1 MYTHLHTSPE
11 SSIDQNSAIHA
22 VADSGT
28 QSLRQPARTAW
39 PLIGDRYAA
48 PPPTPFRRR
57 VPGSSSALRCRPVA
71 PARSHCAAFARN
83 HTVRSPSPL
92 SPVRR
97 RHPANPVSAPI
108 ALQAPFRSPSAGWA
122 SRAVFCALGCLS
134 LPFSAS
140 GPSGSRR
147 TVLSAPA
154 GRSAFSVH
162 HVHTRGRPT
171 PHIRHVL
178 LRHALRQLR
187 GMHANSAPGHILVV
201 ILPESRIFA
210 LVELVRLVRDR
221 LTQTGAN
228 CLANATGWPA
238 ANLWRA
244 GQGASRLRCAR
255 QRLARS
261 PGPPRSL
268 LPAASRS
275 EARLLLGACPIS
287 PPVCSSPE
295 ALPGL
300 GTASPGKTAFSKS
313 LLVASRVCV
322 HAYTW
327 HNPVP
332 RPFRNRYHYS
342 GAPAALSRSETP

>member
-1 MYTHLHTSPE
+1 MYTHAGDRQP
-11 SSIDQNSAIHA
+11 
-22 VADSGT
+22 SGT
-28 QSLRQPARTAW
+28 SSFDT
-39 PLIGDRYAA
+39 RYA
-48 PPPTPFRRR
+48 
-57 VPGSSSALRCRPVA
+57 SSVA
-71 PARSHCAAFARN
+71 C
-83 HTVRSPSPL
+83 
-92 SPVRR
+92 
-97 RHPANPVSAPI
+97 
-108 ALQAPFRSPSAGWA
+108 
-122 SRAVFCALGCLS
+122 
-134 LPFSAS
+134 
-140 GPSGSRR
+140 
-147 TVLSAPA
+147 
-154 GRSAFSVH
+154 
-162 HVHTRGRPT
+162 
-171 PHIRHVL
+171 
-178 LRHALRQLR
+178 
-187 GMHANSAPGHILVV
+187 MHANSAPGHILVV
-201 ILPESRIFA
+201 ILPESRISA
-210 LVELVRLVRDR
+210 LVELVRLVLDR
-221 LTQTGAN
+221 L
-228 CLANATGWPA
+228 A
-238 ANLWRA
+238 ANLRRT